1 MSTARTR
8 TSRKEEQRKAHT
20 FEDAKAEV
28 DRKCNLYPGYRAVV
42 ENVRGVLRSVESHRT
57 MSAFEMDHSV
67 TPKSRKYHYE
77 NARD

>member
-42 ENVRGVLRSVESHRT
+42 EDVRSVLRLVENRRP
-57 MSAFEMDHSV
+57 MSAFDMDHSV
-67 TPKSRKYHYE
+67 RPPSGKY
-77 NARD
+77 RDERD